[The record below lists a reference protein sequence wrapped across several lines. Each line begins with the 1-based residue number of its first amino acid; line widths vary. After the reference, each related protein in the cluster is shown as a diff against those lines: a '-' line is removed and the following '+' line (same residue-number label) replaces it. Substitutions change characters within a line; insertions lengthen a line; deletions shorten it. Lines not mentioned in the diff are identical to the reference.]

1 MKNPFC
7 PYKYI
12 LGVPKK
18 GIHSYRIFDI
28 AVADVV
34 MTIFGALAIAYFTN
48 NMKSVPYI
56 LGGLFL
62 SGIILHRLFC
72 LRTTVDKFLFPNI
85 HDE

>member
-1 MKNPFC
+1 MFG
-7 PYKYI
+7 I
-12 LGVPKK
+12 PKK

-28 AVADVV
+28 AVVD
-34 MTIFGALAIAYFTN
+34 TIETIIVALAFAYFTN
-48 NMKSVPYI
+48 NMKYFPYI

-72 LRTTVDKFLFPNI
+72 VRTTVDKFLFPNA